1 MSRVYRPMP
10 APQLPLRQY
19 PSAQTMRPVN
29 GSYASVGPE
38 AMHQSRANEAYCSV
52 RPLVNDPDFQAHH
65 WSPSRRP
72 STPKAVGSPRLQE
85 NGELSPLVSHQ
96 HWRQRTPTM
105 SRSVVLSP
113 HCIVLQ
119 LTCRYGNIVGMITIF

>member
-1 MSRVYRPMP
+1 MP

-38 AMHQSRANEAYCSV
+38 AMHQSRSNEAYFLD
-52 RPLVNDPDFQAHH
+52 RPSVNDPVFQAHP

-72 STPKAVGSPRLQE
+72 STPKAVGSPRLQA
-85 NGELSPLVSHQ
+85 NGDLSPLDSHLN
-96 HWRQRTPTM
+96 WRQQTATIPK
-105 SRSVVLSP
+105 SGVLAP
-113 HCIVLQ
+113 RCIVLQ
-119 LTCRYGNIVGMITIF
+119 LTCLYGNIVGAAPVL

>member
-1 MSRVYRPMP
+1 MP
-10 APQLPLRQY
+10 TSQLPLRQD

-38 AMHQSRANEAYCSV
+38 EMHQSRANESYCLD
-52 RPLVNDPDFQAHH
+52 RPLVNNADFQAHP

-72 STPKAVGSPRLQE
+72 STPKPVGSPRLQE

-96 HWRQRTPTM
+96 NWRQRTPTM
-105 SRSVVLSP
+105 SRLVVLTP
-113 HCIVLQ
+113 RCIVL
-119 LTCRYGNIVGMITIF
+119 